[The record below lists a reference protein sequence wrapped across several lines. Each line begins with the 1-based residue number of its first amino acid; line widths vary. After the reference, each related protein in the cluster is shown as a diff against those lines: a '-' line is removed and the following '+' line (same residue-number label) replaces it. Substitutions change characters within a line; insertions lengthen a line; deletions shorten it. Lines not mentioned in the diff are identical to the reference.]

1 VRNTLEIWCLHII
14 VTTVN
19 VEMSRFG
26 PKRAP
31 RRGVPTC
38 ALGAPNA
45 YRATILRAPKG
56 NVGLAV
62 RKTVVALINQNLGQ
76 SLALC
81 FVGGDRVAQRQWELH
96 CKGDS

>member
-1 VRNTLEIWCLHII
+1 
-14 VTTVN
+14 
-19 VEMSRFG
+19 MSRFG

-31 RRGVPTC
+31 RRGVSTC
-38 ALGAPNA
+38 ALGAPKRIPSYDFA
-45 YRATILRAPKG
+45 RAQRH

-96 CKGDS
+96 AHYGHTLRPWYLEGK

>member
-1 VRNTLEIWCLHII
+1 MKSSSQSSSMILAVA
-14 VTTVN
+14 
-19 VEMSRFG
+19 
-26 PKRAP
+26 K
-31 RRGVPTC
+31 
-38 ALGAPNA
+38 A

-96 CKGDS
+96 AHYGHGWVGAD

>member
-1 VRNTLEIWCLHII
+1 MLLAVVFEL
-14 VTTVN
+14 
-19 VEMSRFG
+19 
-26 PKRAP
+26 
-31 RRGVPTC
+31 
-38 ALGAPNA
+38 ALWAHQNA

-76 SLALC
+76 SLAMC

-96 CKGDS
+96 AHYGHTLRPWYLEGK